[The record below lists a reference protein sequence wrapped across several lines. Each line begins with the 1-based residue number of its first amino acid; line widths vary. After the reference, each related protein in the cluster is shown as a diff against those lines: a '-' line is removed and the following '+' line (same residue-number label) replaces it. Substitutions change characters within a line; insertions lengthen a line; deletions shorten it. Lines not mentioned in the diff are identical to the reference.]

1 MEWFKVMQIK
11 RSIETMRKYGRILGV
26 FFLCSLIISGC
37 GKQKRIGNPA
47 ANVPPRVYFTDVPP
61 DSSKFSVNPRVSW
74 YGTDID
80 GFIVAYQYAVMR
92 CDSLKDFG
100 SIQEVKNFLLGIK
113 TDSASWVDNLTL
125 RNMIGGYVQAE
136 PGGGSRHV
144 SMFAEMNPDSFTAQ
158 YLFLRAVDNSGA
170 VSDSTIY
177 KLFYR
182 NNHRPWAII
191 EADSA
196 FRASN
201 HYCLVD
207 TTITWKGISISWS
220 GKDSLDY
227 PNLRDQP
234 DFKFKWELVGPFESS
249 PTVLTVDTMAVVDSS
264 LDSIYAEGEGKW
276 IYSRWVS
283 EKLHLFKGLENFGDS
298 GYGWYQLRVRTR
310 DDAYVSTDT
319 PTVLNIRILKPKF
332 RYADENLKSV
342 LVVDATIYGGK
353 DGAANV
359 DPAENDQNT
368 SQVRTFYNEALVFL
382 KQEGIFD
389 DCAMWFDPL
398 RKPLDQS
405 ARDAPP
411 EDVLSRY
418 DLVIV
423 LNSGSFPAISTV
435 NYAKYQDYINIGGR
449 LWIIGLNN
457 FNVIGDRSDVHP
469 AGSTANS
476 YFGIESVFV
485 PNWTPKESTTVEFVA
500 AEPYGLWE
508 TLPYLQIDPAKC
520 QKLKGWD
527 SNVWGRHFDVNGV
540 PYICFDGISNTLDY
554 ARRIPSK
561 RRMMSFISTY
571 GSNSIMHEKPCAIN
585 YIGSTFRTAEFTFPL
600 ELMKNEASDN
610 YPVYEVMKQTIEWF
624 LQDLP

>member
-1 MEWFKVMQIK
+1 MVWFKVIQIK

-26 FFLCSLIISGC
+26 FFLCSLIVTGC
-37 GKQKRIGNPA
+37 GKLKRNGTAPV
-47 ANVPPRVYFTDVPP
+47 NVPPRVYFADTPP
-61 DSSKFSVNPRVSW
+61 DSSKFSTNAAVYW

-100 SIQEVKNFLLGIK
+100 TIQEVKNFLHGIK
-113 TDSASWVDNLTL
+113 ADSASWVDNLTL
-125 RNMIGGYVQAE
+125 RNMIGAHVQAE
-136 PGGGSRHV
+136 PGGSSRNV
-144 SMFAEMNPDSFTAQ
+144 AMFAEMNPDSFTAQ
-158 YLFLRAVDNSGA
+158 YLFLRAVDNGGA
-170 VSDSTIY
+170 VSDIIY

-207 TTITWKGISISWS
+207 TTTTWKGISISWS

-227 PNLRDQP
+227 PNPRIQP
-234 DFKFKWELVGPFESS
+234 DFQFKWELVGPFQSS
-249 PTVLTVDTMAVVDSS
+249 PTALTVDTMAVVDSS
-264 LDSIYAEGEGKW
+264 LDSIYAEGAGKW

-283 EKLHLFKGLENFGDS
+283 EQLHLFKGLENFGDS

-319 PTVLNIRILKPKF
+319 PTVMNFRILKPRF
-332 RYADENLKSV
+332 RYADQNLKTV
-342 LVVDATIYGGK
+342 LVVDATAYGGK
-353 DGAANV
+353 KGGATV
-359 DPAENDQNT
+359 DATENAQNT
-368 SQVRTFYNEALVFL
+368 SPVRTFYNGALAFL

-389 DCAMWFDPL
+389 DYALWYDPL
-398 RKPLDQS
+398 HKPLDQPPN
-405 ARDAPP
+405 RDAPG

-423 LNSGSFPAISTV
+423 LNSGSVSNISSD
-435 NYAKYQDYINIGGR
+435 NYAKYQDYINVGGR

-457 FNVIGDRSDVHP
+457 FNVSGDRSDVHP
-469 AGSTANS
+469 AGSIADS

-485 PNWTPKESTTVEFVA
+485 PNWTDKDSTTLEFVA
-500 AEPYGLWE
+500 AEPYGSWH
-508 TLPYLQIDPAKC
+508 TLPYLQIDTTNCKN
-520 QKLKGWD
+520 LTGW
-527 SNVWGRHFDVNGV
+527 SPIEYSLHFDVNGI
-540 PYICFDGISNTLDY
+540 PYVCFDGISNTLDY

-561 RRMMSFISTY
+561 RRMMSFISNY
-571 GSNSIMHEKPCAIN
+571 GSNSVMHEKPCAVN

-600 ELMKNEASDN
+600 ELMRNEASDN